1 MKKTIISI
9 IICVCLIAAMCTVF
23 VACNEDNFKLNS
35 VTYNYN
41 GGAISQEF
49 REAHDLQEKSIYI
62 TIINEKYYEGATN
75 SLLKYTDLTPPSENK
90 IFAGWYLDEDFNRPW
105 TKINMEKYRE
115 ENPDKNFHVK
125 AKWIDAG
132 TLDVVYYTTTTDACF
147 KDSNW
152 VTKTVNVSHSI
163 TEADLLA
170 GAPTAS
176 SIQPRDGYEFAGWQY
191 SAGEIANKL
200 AELDAKNGQL
210 LLSAVWN
217 KIPDITFGFS
227 LCYIDSNE
235 QLFDYSYLDDCSVY
249 FDYENHSDYQYQKIR
264 RDLIT
269 EDSLTNAIA
278 EYKACLALNEGY
290 TSDNIVGWK
299 IAVQYEDD
307 YTRWHTV
314 DFTLAKINELA
325 QSQQYITDVYFTII
339 PIFA

>member
-9 IICVCLIAAMCTVF
+9 IICVCLIAAMCTIF

-49 REAHDLQEKSIYI
+49 RQAHDLQEKSIYI
-62 TIINEKYYEGATN
+62 TVINEKYYEGATN

-90 IFAGWYLDEDFNRPW
+90 IFAGWYLDLDENFNRPW

-115 ENPDKNFHVK
+115 ENPEKNFHVN

-132 TLDVVYYTTTTDACF
+132 TLDVVYNTTTTDACF
-147 KDSNW
+147 KDTNW

-163 TEADLLA
+163 TAADLLA
-170 GAPTAS
+170 SAPTETS
-176 SIQPRDGYEFAGWQY
+176 MQSREGYEFKGWQ
-191 SAGEIANKL
+191 SSENEIANKL

-210 LLSAVWN
+210 LIDAVWY
-217 KIPDITFGFS
+217 KIPDVQLGFS
-227 LCYIDSNE
+227 LCYIDENH
-235 QLFDYSYLDDCSVY
+235 QLINYSYLDDCSVY
-249 FDYENHSDYQYQKIR
+249 FDYENHRDYQYQQIR
-264 RDLIT
+264 RDLLT
-269 EDSLTNAIA
+269 EESLTNALE

-290 TSDNIVGWK
+290 TEDGIVGWK
-299 IAVQYEDD
+299 IAYCDE
-307 YTRWHTV
+307 YGMYSLE
-314 DFTLAKINELA
+314 DFTLAKVIELSP
-325 QSQQYITDVYFTII
+325 SQQWVSFVGLTII